1 MITVY
6 RRDVTT
12 IKVHSRSR
20 RGVSAPIFLVFTTP
34 DGVGLRPSGSCRS
47 NPYVGSLY
55 KSSPMGP

>member
-20 RGVSAPIFLVFTTP
+20 RGVSTPIFLV
-34 DGVGLRPSGSCRS
+34 V
-47 NPYVGSLY
+47 
-55 KSSPMGP
+55 PMRQRIIRH